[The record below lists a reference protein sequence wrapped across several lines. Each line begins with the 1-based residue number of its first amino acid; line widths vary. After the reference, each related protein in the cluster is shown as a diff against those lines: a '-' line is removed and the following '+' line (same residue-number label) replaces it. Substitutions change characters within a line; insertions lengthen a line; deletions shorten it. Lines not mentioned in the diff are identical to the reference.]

1 MTETTLGLLRH
12 GQTDWNIDLRLQG
25 TADIPMNEFG
35 ISQIQRA
42 TKFLSA
48 QSWDLVLSSPLGRAR
63 QSADIVATELGIER
77 LEIEPLLLERS
88 FGVGEGL
95 TYAEW
100 GERYSKLDEIP
111 GAESATAVTERSRL
125 LLQHIESNFKGA
137 RVLAVSHGAL
147 IRFVLA
153 EVTEGKIP
161 PPGERLQNASLHTL
175 RHSTAWNLDAW
186 APQPLGAETAD

>member
-35 ISQIQRA
+35 IAQVESAASALSQHG
-42 TKFLSA
+42 
-48 QSWDLVLSSPLGRAR
+48 WDLVLSSPLGRAK
-63 QSADIVATELGIER
+63 QSAEIVSKFLGIER
-77 LEIEPLLLERS
+77 INIEPLLLERS
-88 FGVGEGL
+88 FGIGEGL

-100 GERYSKLDEIP
+100 GEKYTKLDEIP
-111 GAESATAVTERSRL
+111 GAESANDVARRSRL
-125 LLQHIESNFKGA
+125 LLEHIKAEFQGA
-137 RVLAVSHGAL
+137 KVLAVSHGAL

-153 EVTEGKIP
+153 EVTEGKVP

-175 RHSTAWNLDAW
+175 RHKETWTLDAW
-186 APQPLGAETAD
+186 APQPLGSQLPN

>member
-35 ISQIQRA
+35 ISQIQLA
-42 TKFLSA
+42 AKQLAS
-48 QSWDLVLSSPLGRAR
+48 QPWDLVLSSPLGRAK
-63 QSADIVATELGIER
+63 QSAEIVSSALGIDR
-77 LEIEPLLLERS
+77 VEIEPLLLERS

-100 GERYSKLDEIP
+100 GEKYAKLDEIP
-111 GAESATAVTERSRL
+111 GAESASAVAQRSRL
-125 LLQHIESNFKGA
+125 LLKHIESNFKGA
-137 RVLAVSHGAL
+137 KVLAVSHGAL

-153 EVTEGKIP
+153 EVTDGKIP

-175 RHSTAWNLDAW
+175 RHLAAWSLDAW
-186 APQPLGAETAD
+186 APQPLGAEASD

>member
-1 MTETTLGLLRH
+1 MTETILGLLRH

-25 TADIPMNEFG
+25 TADIPMNQFG
-35 ISQIQRA
+35 VSQIQRA
-42 TKFLSA
+42 AQFLSA
-48 QSWDLVLSSPLGRAR
+48 QPWDLVLSSPLGRAR
-63 QSADIVATELGIER
+63 QSADIVAAELGIQR

-100 GERYSKLDEIP
+100 GEKYSKLDEIP
-111 GAESATAVTERSRL
+111 GAESATAVTERSRV

-153 EVTEGKIP
+153 EVTEGKVP

-186 APQPLGAETAD
+186 APQPLGAESTD

>member
-1 MTETTLGLLRH
+1 MTETILGLLRH

-25 TADIPMNEFG
+25 TADIPMNRFG
-35 ISQIQRA
+35 VSQIQRA
-42 TKFLSA
+42 AQFLSA
-48 QSWDLVLSSPLGRAR
+48 QPWDLVLSSPLGRAR
-63 QSADIVATELGIER
+63 QSADIVAAELGIQR

-100 GERYSKLDEIP
+100 GEKYSKLDEIP
-111 GAESATAVTERSRL
+111 GAESATAVTERSRV

-153 EVTEGKIP
+153 EVTEGKVP

-186 APQPLGAETAD
+186 APQPLGAESTD

>member
-1 MTETTLGLLRH
+1 VTETTLGLLRH

>member
-25 TADIPMNEFG
+25 TADIPMNEVG
-35 ISQIQRA
+35 VAQIQRA
-42 TKFLSA
+42 ANLLA
-48 QSWDLVLSSPLGRAR
+48 AHPWDLVLSSPLGRAR
-63 QSADIVATELGIER
+63 HSAEIVAAELGIER

-95 TYAEW
+95 TYSEW

-111 GAESATAVTERSRL
+111 GAESATEVALRSRL
-125 LLQHIESNFKGA
+125 LLQHIETNFQGA

-153 EVTEGKIP
+153 EVTDGKIP

-175 RHSTAWNLDAW
+175 RHLTTWQLDAW
-186 APQPLGAETAD
+186 APQPLGAESAD